1 METLIDNK
9 KTAKAAKAPKAPKA
23 AKAAKATNVA
33 IAKDSNEIDFQGQLP
48 YCELPFNMD
57 TINNFQKYRT
67 LILVFE
73 GIEGSKKKFKYIRIN
88 EPMKFK
94 DGTEDWDSRKWPSDI
109 ILKRLLFLLYLGIWA
124 NIENIV
130 ERAKKQL
137 KEDKKVNKFV
147 FELIVRDTNKLITEN
162 YSELKLILQKLIDKK
177 INRVYI
183 VYQTVSNI
191 YQEDGT
197 NFDGPDIKGNL
208 ESKGYT
214 EWDLDDGKK
223 DVDINTLATK
233 YFSLDKIK
241 NLREEGLVYIKQLET
256 KYNKEL
262 EEEKKAEEQ
271 DKLQKNSVVSETA
284 TSTTGGRR
292 RPIKRK

>member
-9 KTAKAAKAPKAPKA
+9 KTPKA

-33 IAKDSNEIDFQGQLP
+33 KAAKAISKDSNEIDFQGQLP

-57 TINNFQKYRT
+57 VINNFQKYRT

-73 GIEGSKKKFKYIRIN
+73 GVEGSKKKFKYIRIN
-88 EPMKFK
+88 EPVKFK
-94 DGTEDWDSRKWPSDI
+94 DGTEDWDSRRWPSDI

-130 ERAKKQL
+130 GRAKKQL
-137 KEDKKVNKFV
+137 KEDNKVNKFV
-147 FELIVRDTNKLITEN
+147 FEAIVRDNNKLITEN

-197 NFDGPDIKGNL
+197 NLDGPDIKGNL

-214 EWDLDDGKK
+214 EWDLDDDKK

-262 EEEKKAEEQ
+262 EEEKKADEQ
-271 DKLQKNSVVSETA
+271 EKLQKNSVVSETA
-284 TSTTGGRR
+284 TSTTGGSK